1 MIKLLRHLTGREW
14 LLIFICLV
22 FVVIQVWLSLKLP
35 DYMAEITRLVQ
46 TKSNALNEILHA
58 GGMMM
63 LCTLAIFGITFIT
76 GYLVAITSSGL
87 AMRLR
92 RRVFEKTVSFSM
104 AGISHFSTASLIT
117 RSTNDITQIQMFF
130 MMALKIGVRA
140 PIMAIWAALKMY
152 DHGWEWA
159 AITGIFVVVLLMMI
173 GTIYALAIPKFT
185 IIQKL
190 TDNLNRVTR
199 ENLSG
204 IRVVH
209 AYNAEKYQERKFG
222 RANDKLTR
230 TSLFTHRLMSIADPG
245 VQFLMM
251 GLILAIYLVGAYMIN
266 AAPTPDRI
274 GLFSDMIVFSSYA
287 TQVIASFII
296 LTMILLFMTRAT
308 VSARR
313 INAVL
318 DTDCDIIDGN
328 INKTVRRTGGMIEFR
343 NVSFRYPDAIGDA
356 LHDITFTA
364 RPGETVAIIGA
375 TGSGK
380 STLINLVPRFYDVT
394 SGAVLVDG
402 IDVRDYTQRALR
414 NKLGYASQRAIMFR
428 GTVSSNVAYGDNGR
442 RRATR
447 AQIRRAVKIAQAS
460 SFVEKMDGKYDAM
473 IAQGGTNLSGG
484 QKQRLS
490 IARAVCRAP
499 EIYIFDDSF
508 SALDYKT
515 DHALRTE
522 LRRQTGGATT
532 LIVAQRVGTIMNAD
546 QILVLDNGR
555 IVGRG
560 THDELMK
567 NCPIYI
573 EIAKSQLGR
582 DGGK

>member
-1 MIKLLRHLTGREW
+1 MLKLLRHLTGRD
-14 LLIFICLV
+14 LFLVFICLV
-22 FVVIQVWLSLKLP
+22 LIVVQVWLSLKLP

-46 TKSNALNEILHA
+46 TPHSAMRDILIA

-63 LCTLAIFGITFIT
+63 LCTFAIFGITFIT
-76 GYLVAITSSGL
+76 GYFVAKTSAGL

-92 RRVFEKTVSFSM
+92 QRVFDKTMSFSM
-104 AGISHFSTASLIT
+104 GNISRFSTSSLIT

-152 DHGWEWA
+152 GRGWEWTA
-159 AITGIFVVVLLMMI
+159 VTGIFVVVLLMMI
-173 GTIYALAIPKFT
+173 GTIYTLAIPKFT

-209 AYNAEKYQERKFG
+209 AYNAEAYQERKFG

-230 TSLFTHRLMSIADPG
+230 TSLFTHRLMSVAEPG
-245 VQFLMM
+245 TQFLLT
-251 GLILAIYLVGAYMIN
+251 GLILAIYIVGAYMIN
-266 AAPTPDRI
+266 GAPDAARLN
-274 GLFSDMIVFSSYA
+274 LFSDMIVFSSYA
-287 TQVIASFII
+287 TQVVASFMI

-313 INAVL
+313 INEVL
-318 DTDCDIIDGN
+318 DTQSDIIDGN
-328 INKTVRRTGGMIEFR
+328 TVRGTAKKHGQVVFQ
-343 NVSFRYPDAIGDA
+343 NVCFRYPDASGEI
-356 LHDITFTA
+356 LHNISFTA
-364 RPGETVAIIGA
+364 NAGETVAIIGA

-380 STLINLVPRFYDVT
+380 STLVNLIPRFYDVS

-402 IDVRDYTQRALR
+402 IDVRQYTQRGLR
-414 NKLGYASQRAIMFR
+414 NKLGYAPQRAVMFR
-428 GTVSSNVAYGDNGR
+428 GTVTSNVAYGDNGR

-447 AQIRRAVKIAQAS
+447 EMVRTAVRVAQAKN
-460 SFVEKMDGKYDAM
+460 FVEKMDGGYDAM
-473 IAQGGTNLSGG
+473 ISQGGTNLSGG

-490 IARAVCRAP
+490 VARAVCRAP
-499 EIYIFDDSF
+499 EIYIFDDTF

-515 DHALRTE
+515 DRELRTQ
-522 LRRQTGGATT
+522 LRRHTGGATT
-532 LIVAQRVGTIMNAD
+532 IIVAQRVGTIMNAD
-546 QILVLDNGR
+546 KILVLDKGR
-555 IVGRG
+555 IVGQG
-560 THDELMK
+560 THTELMK

-573 EIAKSQLGR
+573 EIAKSQLGN
-582 DGGK
+582 GGDK